1 MVGSET
7 NGPTTE
13 EVREAV
19 LEDAEV
25 LHALVKELAVALGDR
40 SPRFRAMRAR
50 LDELLAEPG
59 ARVLVAEGAEGVVG
73 AASLWIKPDLAHGD
87 TVVEVPMLVVAEG
100 SRREGVGR
108 LMVEEIQHLAADNG
122 ANLIELVVTTHN
134 VPARE
139 FYRSL
144 GFVETDHI
152 ALEFVGDLE
161 SPPEGD

>member
-59 ARVLVAEGAEGVVG
+59 ARVLVAEGAEGIVG
-73 AASLWIKPDLAHGD
+73 AASLWIKPDLAHGASSIGES
-87 TVVEVPMLVVAEG
+87 VRALVAEACRVRGVSG
-100 SRREGVGR
+100 SNA
-108 LMVEEIQHLAADNG
+108 VED
-122 ANLIELVVTTHN
+122 
-134 VPARE
+134 
-139 FYRSL
+139 
-144 GFVETDHI
+144 
-152 ALEFVGDLE
+152 
-161 SPPEGD
+161 